1 MKLWRSHFSKEFY
14 LISLIL
20 YCSYSALQRYI
31 TDSMD
36 IKIANVNILGT
47 FLNSLN
53 SMAEPLAFLLF
64 GEAAFQ
70 IPINLRMFRFIILQS

>member
-1 MKLWRSHFSKEFY
+1 
-14 LISLIL
+14 
-20 YCSYSALQRYI
+20 
-31 TDSMD
+31 MD